1 MSNPNILLVVI
12 DSLRSDK
19 TFGTKKTSITPTIDS
34 LIKDGVFLSQTISSA
49 ASTILAMSSLLSG
62 TYPFRI
68 GLGGKSY
75 NKLDQNIPNLIKIL
89 NKNGYNTYATA
100 PEIAKDFGLVCDF
113 QNPDTSYDNYYSLF
127 SGLGDEILNKFSDNK
142 LKTPWFFYIHLFDLH
157 TPVIVP
163 PNFQDK
169 KFGST
174 QYEKMVSSIDDWL
187 SNLMKYIDKE
197 NTIIILTSDHG
208 EYIPV
213 LETKNGTINL
223 ESSEIEQTLWKI
235 GNKIPQNL
243 FPIKRK
249 MGKIIRTSRS
259 KLKSSK
265 IDDNKL
271 SVYEKRVLL
280 DSRMSTGHRMYD
292 DLLKIPLIFSG
303 NGISKTLV
311 ISEMVRQVDIFPTI
325 LDLLS
330 IPSATSI
337 DGVSLVPLWNS
348 KNIGELVAHIESP
361 PSIDGSSTKYIGI
374 RNNKFKYIRDLQNKE
389 NNVEL
394 YDLAS
399 DPYEENNLAMKEL
412 EKIHEMEEKLNS
424 IRNKE
429 FFPETNFDNHEREK
443 VEDVLKKLGYT

>member
-1 MSNPNILLVVI
+1 MPNPNILLVVI

-19 TFGTKKTSITPTIDS
+19 TFGTKKTSITPTINS
-34 LIKDGVFLSQTISSA
+34 LIKDGVFLSQAISSA

-127 SGLGDEILNKFSDNK
+127 SGLGDEILNKFSNNK

-163 PNFQDK
+163 PNFHDK

-174 QYEKMVSSIDDWL
+174 QYEKMVSAIDDWL
-187 SNLMKYIDKE
+187 SNLLKYIDKE

-213 LETKNGTINL
+213 LETKNYDINL
-223 ESSEIEQTLWKI
+223 ESSEIEQYLWKI

-265 IDDNKL
+265 IDNNKL
-271 SVYEKRVLL
+271 SVYEKRILL

-292 DLLKIPLIFSG
+292 DLLNIPLIFSG
-303 NGISKTLV
+303 NGISKNLV

-330 IPSATSI
+330 IPSPTSI
-337 DGVSLVPLWNS
+337 DGISLVPLWNS
-348 KNIGELVAHIESP
+348 KNIDELVAHIESP
-361 PSIDGSSTKYIGI
+361 PSIDGLSTKYIGI
-374 RNNKFKYIRDLQNKE
+374 RNKKFKYIRDLQNKE

-394 YDLAS
+394 YDLVS
-399 DPYEENNLAMKEL
+399 DPYEENNLAKKEL

>member
-1 MSNPNILLVVI
+1 MSNPNILFIVI

-19 TFGTKKTSITPTIDS
+19 CFGTKKTSITPTIDS
-34 LIKDGVFLSQTISSA
+34 IIENGVFLSQAISSA

-68 GLGGKSY
+68 GMGGKSY

-100 PEIAKDFGLVCDF
+100 PDIAKDFGLICDF
-113 QNPDTSYDNYYSLF
+113 QNPDTSYENYYSLF
-127 SGLGDEILNKFSDNK
+127 SGLGDDILKKFNDNK

-163 PNFQDK
+163 SNFNDK

-174 QYEKMVSSIDDWL
+174 QYEKMVSAIDNWL
-187 SNLMKYIDKE
+187 SNLLNCIDKE

-208 EYIPV
+208 EYIPA
-213 LETKNGTINL
+213 LETKNGHINL
-223 ESSEIEQTLWKI
+223 ESSEIEQSLWKI
-235 GNKIPQNL
+235 GNKIPKNL

-249 MGKIIRTSRS
+249 MSKIIRTSRS

-271 SVYEKRVLL
+271 SVYEKRILF
-280 DSRMSTGHRMYD
+280 DTRMSSGHRMYD

-303 NGISKTLV
+303 CGISKNMV
-311 ISEMVRQVDIFPTI
+311 ISQMVRQVDIFPTI

-330 IPSATSI
+330 IPSPNSI
-337 DGVSLVPLWNS
+337 DGISLVPLWNN
-348 KNIGELVAHIESP
+348 KHIDELVAHIESP
-361 PSIDGSSTKYIGI
+361 PSIDGSVTKYIGI
-374 RNNKFKYIRDLQNKE
+374 RNKKFKYIRNLQNEK
-389 NNVEL
+389 NNIEL
-394 YDLAS
+394 YDLLL
-399 DPYEENNLAMKEL
+399 DPYEENNLATQEL
-412 EKIHEMEEKLNS
+412 QKIHEMEEKLNL

-429 FFPETNFDNHEREK
+429 SLPETNFNNQEREK
-443 VEDVLKKLGYT
+443 VEDILKKLGYT